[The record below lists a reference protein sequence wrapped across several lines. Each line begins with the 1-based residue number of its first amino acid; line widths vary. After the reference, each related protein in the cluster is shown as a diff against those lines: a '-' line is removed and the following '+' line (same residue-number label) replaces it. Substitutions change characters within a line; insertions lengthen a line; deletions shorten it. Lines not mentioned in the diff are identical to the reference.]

1 MYLARDNKGHWK
13 VCLTLIFK
21 VNYKIQVTNVSHVE
35 IINIGYVQIDTKN
48 ESASHIQPMINKRS
62 QKLTLTLIFKVIRW
76 GQVKNCN
83 YLEIPGIE
91 HFEIDI

>member
-21 VNYKIQVTNVSHVE
+21 VNFRIQVTNVSHVE

-48 ESASHIQPMINKRS
+48 ESVSRYTTHDQQKVTITNFDLDFQGHPLRS
-62 QKLTLTLIFKVIRW
+62 SKKL
-76 GQVKNCN
+76 
-83 YLEIPGIE
+83 
-91 HFEIDI
+91 